1 MNDMDKL
8 LKQALEEMVKEDYES
23 RPKELP
29 EHQFSVKFR
38 RKMKQVFRMLESQE
52 GNGANKSSN
61 SLLELY
67 RPIRSKRKWIAL
79 ALLILMLVGGS
90 VIAAEPIKQWLNGFR
105 IEKTEDHVRIQNDE
119 AQEDVG
125 EDRGEFRK
133 YRLTEVPE
141 GYVVGT
147 EEFDKEFQ
155 RYTSY
160 YVKVDDVL
168 TLKQTWQKEGYPENL
183 TSNTELI
190 EDVKING
197 FTGYYVEDRGI
208 GSLIVSNG
216 VYKLVLDGNF
226 TKNELMKL
234 IEKLELV
241 DEPVN

>member
-29 EHQFSVKFR
+29 EHQFSVRFR

-52 GNGANKSSN
+52 RNGANKSGD

-67 RPIRSKRKWIAL
+67 RPIRSKKKWIAI

-105 IEKTEDHVRIQNDE
+105 IEQKEDHVRIQNE
-119 AQEDVG
+119 EVQGDVE

-133 YRLTEVPE
+133 YRLGEVPE

-183 TSNTELI
+183 TSDTEPI

-197 FTGYYVEDRGI
+197 FTGYYVEDGGI

-234 IEKLELV
+234 IEKLELI